1 MSAVNDGSNGA
12 GELLSPNEL
21 EPALRDED
29 AETRREK
36 LKALLKLGKTR
47 GFLTYSEIHSEFALR
62 TDAGTDF
69 DTVVALFGDM
79 GVSVYEQAPSQ
90 GALLTNMSSTSTKSN
105 DGSFGSLSASS
116 PHVNEAPKSIPFKRV
131 SATSFGSSGTDFLLN
146 PSILSNIAT
155 GVNER
160 RERESAEL
168 ERALRIQEDLRAQ
181 ARKKIEELKRKK
193 SQLWQEAE
201 KEFQAILP
209 EIYKAAFSGRSS
221 VDLKVSI
228 KLASRVVELLKQ
240 KNIKVTRA
248 AKSSNGR
255 ANLPDLE
262 SLYANIEELVQGFD
276 KVDQELTSR
285 HLSGRRSVSENKDF
299 YQLLDEAEN
308 REEVDEKFELDDGIT
323 SAESIISDAFAEVLS
338 LIENTRQA
346 SDGRASSSTL
356 FLMSPEMLAELYA
369 HLRTLKIYLFSLE
382 KDLSFSDSA
391 SGVMHVRDSIRST
404 SSMTKKIENIEILLK
419 KIEAPDHE
427 NLHVKA
433 SWQARELN
441 EFTVDESVAIVS
453 WLITNGGQ
461 GLCRH
466 LIQSIH
472 ESASAGSYS
481 VTFEVSHIGFHR
493 GHWGINGCMK
503 VASGGASLGVFP
515 GTSEFLLQIF
525 KCMGFNADLHYKG
538 EIRELVV
545 SWG

>member
-1 MSAVNDGSNGA
+1 MSAVNDGSNEA
-12 GELLSPNEL
+12 GELRSPKDL
-21 EPALRDED
+21 EPALREED

-47 GFLTYSEIHSEFALR
+47 GFLTYSEIHSEFALKS
-62 TDAGTDF
+62 DEGADF
-69 DTVVALFGDM
+69 DSVVALFGDM
-79 GVSVYEQAPSQ
+79 GVSVYEQAPSP
-90 GALLTNMSSTSTKSN
+90 GAVLTNMPPTSIKSDDDSLGASVTSSTRV
-105 DGSFGSLSASS
+105 
-116 PHVNEAPKSIPFKRV
+116 HEAPKSIPFKRV
-131 SATSFGSSGTDFLLN
+131 SASSFGSSGTDFLLN

-160 RERESAEL
+160 KERERAEL
-168 ERALRIQEDLRAQ
+168 ERALKIQEELRAQ
-181 ARKKIEELKRKK
+181 ARKKIEELKRQK
-193 SQLWQEAE
+193 SQLWEEAK
-201 KEFQAILP
+201 KEFQATLP

-221 VDLKVSI
+221 VDLKVPT
-228 KLASRVVELLKQ
+228 KLASRVVELLKE
-240 KNIKVTRA
+240 KGIKA
-248 AKSSNGR
+248 SLAEKSSNGR

-285 HLSGRRSVSENKDF
+285 HLSGRHSVSVNKDF
-299 YQLLDEAEN
+299 YQLLDEAED
-308 REEVDEKFELDDGIT
+308 REEVDEKVELEDGIT
-323 SAESIISDAFAEVLS
+323 SEESIISDALADILS
-338 LIENTRQA
+338 LIENARQA
-346 SDGRASSSTL
+346 SDGRASGSTL
-356 FLMSPEMLAELYA
+356 FLMSPEELAELYG
-369 HLRTLKIYLFSLE
+369 HLRTLKMYLFSLE
-382 KDLSFSDSA
+382 RDLSFSDSA

-427 NLHVKA
+427 NYHVKV

-441 EFTVDESVAIVS
+441 EFTVDESVSIVS

-472 ESASAGSYS
+472 ERAGAGEYS
-481 VTFEVSHIGFHR
+481 VTFEVSHTGFHR
-493 GHWGINGCMK
+493 GHWGSNGCMK
-503 VASGGASLGVFP
+503 VASDGQSLGIFP

-525 KCMGFNADLHYKG
+525 KYMGFKADLRYKE
-538 EIRELVV
+538 EIRELVI